1 MFNHAKRAAM
11 RVFQSHQLSVHVPR
25 FENLISFGF
34 CPVASLRIFR
44 SGPFADQLL
53 FFLMAGAFKFV
64 ANSNPNY
71 FLPPWHEFTWL
82 TDACIPKKNYF
93 RCFRLMSWFG
103 GGRLFGKTNTHLQ
116 VFGKQLL
123 VVCVQRPRGS
133 MGRDV
138 RMRNWSYF
146 ETKRLVG
153 LGTKISSFCVAVCL
167 TGLVLALND
176 KFPYQPHV
184 SPSVKY
190 IFSRDVYCNIWPWY
204 GIIIPAC
211 SSCRFSRRPP
221 HRHHH
226 HHPHFFASKKNICMQ
241 KTMFQNS
248 TYIVQ
253 QVKQT
258 AFGSKCSQL
267 YPRVSTVL
275 TMLVLIPNP
284 LVWNPHCVLNNFFP
298 PVHHR
303 MSTRVD
309 HSCCENLGKNI
320 GFDVMVQMFEIR
332 AVDETRTW
340 F

>member
-53 FFLMAGAFKFV
+53 FFLMARAFKFV

-82 TDACIPKKNYF
+82 TDACIPKKKLLSLFSPNVLVWRWAPFWKNKHTFASLRQTTFGCLCATPQGLHGARRSNAKLILF
-93 RCFRLMSWFG
+93 RNS
-103 GGRLFGKTNTHLQ
+103 
-116 VFGKQLL
+116 
-123 VVCVQRPRGS
+123 
-133 MGRDV
+133 
-138 RMRNWSYF
+138 
-146 ETKRLVG
+146 KRLVG

-226 HHPHFFASKKNICMQ
+226 HHPHFFASKKKHMHAKNNVSKLHLHC
-241 KTMFQNS
+241 S
-248 TYIVQ
+248 T
-253 QVKQT
+253 
-258 AFGSKCSQL
+258 G
-267 YPRVSTVL
+267 
-275 TMLVLIPNP
+275 
-284 LVWNPHCVLNNFFP
+284 
-298 PVHHR
+298 
-303 MSTRVD
+303 
-309 HSCCENLGKNI
+309 
-320 GFDVMVQMFEIR
+320 
-332 AVDETRTW
+332 
-340 F
+340 